1 MDTTPKYLRIPE
13 RLNNDIKLRKNWLR
27 DTGKGKKTNREISEE
42 ALNQMFDVLDSCDAK
57 TKRLIRV
64 MFHYIGRFRDPQ
76 LKFVAFEAENS
87 LQERANKYADDY
99 NTHLR
104 EFGSVACSLWQ
115 DADIDTD
122 ESATCKPV
130 KFPENDV
137 E

>member
-13 RLNNDIKLRKNWLR
+13 RLNNDINLHKNWLR

-64 MFHYIGRFRDPQ
+64 MFHYIGRFGDPQ

-87 LQERANKYADDY
+87 LQERAKKYAEDY
-99 NTHLR
+99 NTYLR

-122 ESATCKPV
+122 ESASREPV

-137 E
+137 G